1 MGDPAAGGAF
11 RKFPGAE
18 DPFDSEVEVENCWV
32 KIYQETIHQCGAKS
46 PGGDAIGSEVRATDT
61 TNNLP
66 SNLLAKLI
74 IITPTKYYNYSQ
86 ELLYHTR

>member
-1 MGDPAAGGAF
+1 MARA
-11 RKFPGAE
+11 R
-18 DPFDSEVEVENCWV
+18 VENCWV

>member
-1 MGDPAAGGAF
+1 MGNPGTGGAF
-11 RKFPGAE
+11 RKFPGAP
-18 DPFDSEVEVENCWV
+18 DLFDGEGEVENCWV

-66 SNLLAKLI
+66 CS
-74 IITPTKYYNYSQ
+74 PC
-86 ELLYHTR
+86 

>member
-1 MGDPAAGGAF
+1 MGDPVAGGAF

-18 DPFDSEVEVENCWV
+18 DPFDSEVELENCWV

-61 TNNLP
+61 TNNLTCP
-66 SNLLAKLI
+66 LLAKLI
-74 IITPTKYYNYSQ
+74 IIPPTIIIID
-86 ELLYHTR
+86 